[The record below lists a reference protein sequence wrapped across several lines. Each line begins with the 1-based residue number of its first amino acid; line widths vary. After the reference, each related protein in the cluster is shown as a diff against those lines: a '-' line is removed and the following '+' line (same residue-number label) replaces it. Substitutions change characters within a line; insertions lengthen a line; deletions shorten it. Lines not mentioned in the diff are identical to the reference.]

1 MARPGEARP
10 AAAPMST
17 RQAARQVGI
26 LRAASELGAREG
38 LASVQMHDVAKEAGV
53 AIATLYRYFP
63 SKPYLFLSV
72 LEWHIEQFLGDRDRD
87 RDRDREP
94 GTARPR
100 DPATE
105 VADILV
111 ALTGKLLGSR
121 LLASAV
127 AVSSFTE
134 YATGV
139 PARIDIVER
148 ALGQRLLRLL
158 ARRGGADPATCRS
171 RTRLLVYGWWGLF
184 VAVLTE
190 EISPEQG
197 AADLRL
203 AARLIVNG

>member
-1 MARPGEARP
+1 MARPVDARP

-87 RDRDREP
+87 REP
-94 GTARPR
+94 VTARPT

-148 ALGQRLLRLL
+148 ALGVKSAAALSQTEYGDKRL
-158 ARRGGADPATCRS
+158 DPDNT
-171 RTRLLVYGWWGLF
+171 
-184 VAVLTE
+184 
-190 EISPEQG
+190 I
-197 AADLRL
+197 
-203 AARLIVNG
+203 

>member
-1 MARPGEARP
+1 MARPVEARP
-10 AAAPMST
+10 AAAPTST
-17 RQAARQVGI
+17 RQAARQVRI

-87 RDRDREP
+87 RDREP
-94 GTARPR
+94 VTARTT

-158 ARRGGADPATCRS
+158 ARRGGADAATCRS

-203 AARLIVNG
+203 AARLIVTG